1 MYANIKI
8 KRKYE
13 IQVHLLENLSVK
25 CKQKETSFSWWRIS
39 LITLKPSLYS
49 VINTFSLIWVQ
60 EKNICRC
67 LLFSGVVLIAKKYT
81 TCHHVTI
88 WIICL
93 SIPSI
98 LQKKVNT
105 KEHIHS
111 MVQTKY
117 ELQKI
122 SELWCLKYR
131 KEGVESDQEENQ
143 RVLLAAEDTFWTMS
157 FYFHL
162 YIF

>member
-1 MYANIKI
+1 MYCVLSGFIHWAELFCSS
-8 KRKYE
+8 YT
-13 IQVHLLENLSVK
+13 LLN
-25 CKQKETSFSWWRIS
+25 T
-39 LITLKPSLYS
+39 S
-49 VINTFSLIWVQ
+49 VIWFFLIV
-60 EKNICRC
+60 
-67 LLFSGVVLIAKKYT
+67 KKDT
-81 TCHHVTI
+81 TCHHAPI
-88 WIICL
+88 WIMYL

-131 KEGVESDQEENQ
+131 KEGVESDREENQ
-143 RVLLAAEDTFWTMS
+143 RVLLAAEDTF
-157 FYFHL
+157 
-162 YIF
+162 

>member
-1 MYANIKI
+1 MKDISNNPEAFI
-8 KRKYE
+8 
-13 IQVHLLENLSVK
+13 VLSGK
-25 CKQKETSFSWWRIS
+25 H
-39 LITLKPSLYS
+39 
-49 VINTFSLIWVQ
+49 FSLNLGTRKEYLPLPFIQWY
-60 EKNICRC
+60 
-67 LLFSGVVLIAKKYT
+67 FLIVKKDT
-81 TCHHVTI
+81 TCHHAPI
-88 WIICL
+88 WIMYL

-131 KEGVESDQEENQ
+131 KEGVESDREENQ
-143 RVLLAAEDTFWTMS
+143 RVLLAAEDTF
-157 FYFHL
+157 
-162 YIF
+162 